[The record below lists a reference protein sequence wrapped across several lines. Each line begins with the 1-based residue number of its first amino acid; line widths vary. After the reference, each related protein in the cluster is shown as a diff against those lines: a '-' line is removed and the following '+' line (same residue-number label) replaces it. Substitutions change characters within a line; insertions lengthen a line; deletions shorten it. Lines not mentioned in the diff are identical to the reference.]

1 VKNMAPNIT
10 DSLALARNRVE
21 PGAKVRMISR
31 AENLGKWSLRL
42 GLFLYCIFPLYW
54 MVVSSIKT
62 PPELLAY
69 PPTFVPHDL
78 SFGGYNKLF
87 NETNFWTYFINSVII
102 SGIATVIVVILGAIA
117 AYGLTRYQYRG
128 RETIA
133 KFLLL
138 AYMFPPIVLI
148 VPLFIFASSLGLTN
162 SRVGVA
168 LSYISFSLPYAIW
181 ILRAFFQ
188 SLPVE
193 LEQAAWIDGAT
204 RRQGLFYIVIPLALP
219 GIIATSIF
227 TFIVAW
233 NDFLFASVLIA
244 TDPLKTLPVGI
255 NDFFHMAVVDWRLI
269 MAAGVMITIPAVIFF
284 VAVQQYLVEGW
295 GAGGVKG

>member
-1 VKNMAPNIT
+1 VRVTANRKTESVDVTQKRVYAP
-10 DSLALARNRVE
+10 
-21 PGAKVRMISR
+21 AKVRANFLTKNM
-31 AENLGKWSLRL
+31 GKWGLRL

-62 PPELLAY
+62 SPELLAY
-69 PPTFVPHDL
+69 PPTFVPHEL
-78 SFGGYNKLF
+78 SWGGYWKLF
-87 NETNFWTYFINSVII
+87 HETNFWTYFVNSIVI

-117 AYGLTRYQYRG
+117 AYSLTRYQYRG
-128 RETIA
+128 REKIA

-193 LEQAAWIDGAT
+193 LEHAAWIDGAT
-204 RRQGLFYIVIPLALP
+204 RRQALLYVVVPLALP

-233 NDFLFASVLIA
+233 NDFLFASVLIS

>member
-1 VKNMAPNIT
+1 MESQSKILRVARAKN
-10 DSLALARNRVE
+10 
-21 PGAKVRMISR
+21 ISI
-31 AENLGKWSLRL
+31 WSLRL
-42 GLFLYCIFPLYW
+42 GLFIYCIFPLYW

-62 PPELLAY
+62 GPELLAY
-69 PPTFVPHDL
+69 PPTFVPHEL
-78 SFGGYNKLF
+78 SWGGYRKLF
-87 NETNFWTYFINSVII
+87 DETNFWTYFVNSIII
-102 SGIATVIVVILGAIA
+102 SGTATVIVVILGAMA
-117 AYGLTRYQYRG
+117 AYSLTRYQYRG
-128 RETIA
+128 REKIA

-193 LEQAAWIDGAT
+193 LEHAAWIDGAT
-204 RRQGLFYIVIPLALP
+204 RMQGLLYVVIPLALP

-233 NDFLFASVLIA
+233 NDFLFASVLIS

-269 MAAGVMITIPAVIFF
+269 MAAGVMITIPAVVFF